1 MHTSQNNLHTWI
13 SAYIQECKVQRQ
25 LSPHTVKNYQRQ
37 LQVVVKQTKLQA
49 WTDLTP
55 NIAKRVMQ
63 QGNKDGLSART
74 INLRL
79 TVLRNFCRYLVK
91 QKVIKNNLIRE
102 KLEKLIQIVNHI
114 TTYNKL
120 VFPIHPRTQKSLEKH
135 GLMEHIHNNKAIIL
149 TPPLGYLAFQ
159 KLIADSKYVITDSGG
174 IQEETTFRQIP
185 CLTLREN
192 TERPVTI
199 TLGTNEL
206 VPFDIEIIGEKI
218 ESIQKGTFKKGAIP
232 PLWDGQATK
241 RIVAAINERVIKH
254 TMV

>member
-91 QKVIKNNLIRE
+91 QKVIKNNPLDSIHAVKQNKPLPKYLNVDE
-102 KLEKLIQIVNHI
+102 ASSLLE
-114 TTYNKL
+114 
-120 VFPIHPRTQKSLEKH
+120 FD
-135 GLMEHIHNNKAIIL
+135 GDD
-149 TPPLGYLAFQ
+149 F
-159 KLIADSKYVITDSGG
+159 
-174 IQEETTFRQIP
+174 
-185 CLTLREN
+185 LTLRDKCLFEIMYGCGLRLSELTN
-192 TERPVTI
+192 LSKGDLLGDGTLKVTGKGNKQRTDYRNDSSGI
-199 TLGTNEL
+199 GIVPIPNKIWHCEL
-206 VPFDIEIIGEKI
+206 PKF
-218 ESIQKGTFKKGAIP
+218 T
-232 PLWDGQATK
+232 
-241 RIVAAINERVIKH
+241 
-254 TMV
+254 